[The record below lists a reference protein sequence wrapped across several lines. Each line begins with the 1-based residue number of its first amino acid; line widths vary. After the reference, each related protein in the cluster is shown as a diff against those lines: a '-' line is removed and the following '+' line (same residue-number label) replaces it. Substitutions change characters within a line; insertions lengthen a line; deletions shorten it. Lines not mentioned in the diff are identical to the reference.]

1 MSLTLEIVTPEKR
14 VYNKSVD
21 RVKLPC
27 SDGEMEILP
36 GHIPL
41 IALVDSGEV
50 RVQNGSQSEFLA
62 VDKGFVEVFGDK
74 VSVLTEA
81 AIDIEEIDIEATEK
95 AQARAVEALRK
106 AEEDN
111 IDPAEVERLES
122 IARFAITQKLLK
134 KNRR

>member
-1 MSLTLEIVTPEKR
+1 MSLNLEIVTPEKR

-50 RVQNGSQSEFLA
+50 RVQSGSESEFLA
-62 VDKGFVEVFGDK
+62 VDNGFVEVF
-74 VSVLTEA
+74 S
-81 AIDIEEIDIEATEK
+81 AIEMPLKSCGSRYKIKI
-95 AQARAVEALRK
+95 LRK
-106 AEEDN
+106 
-111 IDPAEVERLES
+111 S
-122 IARFAITQKLLK
+122 TS
-134 KNRR
+134 